1 MCKGAFNVKTK
12 LLSWLLTLS
21 LLMTMLPT
29 AAFAADGTSENTYE
43 VSTAEELSTELTNIT
58 ASTEDE
64 ATIVLKADITLSN
77 DATSGYISS
86 FGAKGKHITVKSDEG
101 EMKKLSFPS
110 YGVLT
115 GDCTFDNVN
124 VTGSRL
130 FCNGYRT
137 IFTENGQIHL
147 SETLY
152 GGGYKTTVAS
162 TYVVIAASGYINPSS
177 SSGLHDVIGGSYQG
191 SVEGDTYLEITG
203 DIKMQGGNHLNPGCM
218 KGDGSSGDGRD
229 VPDVYVGGNATLI
242 YDNKNST
249 AASPAIEGTYGC
261 EMKGD
266 VTLDVRAGSV
276 AGIVGTEA
284 PVDESIIRGNL
295 HIIAGNPAYE
305 NTDRILRLGSNWPIV
320 GAGNSFATEPG
331 AVGNYAINGNIVI
344 DTYENV
350 WAWDKGTT
358 PDSYD
363 LPEIYG
369 ALRGDVGG
377 NITINAHGSHIQNI
391 FGASDSEVQ
400 GSVTVNATDVEL
412 KNSYYDTEY
421 DEGYI
426 FGLWER
432 GIPATAVG
440 PVTITVNGGDV
451 GLVMATDQTSVPA
464 GSSIN
469 VTGKPK
475 IRSGIRGT
483 QASSYSTEFPVANV
497 YACEA
502 TIPFIKGMS
511 QVNITNNSAVT
522 AHIMTSNAGLLVEEG
537 SALTTDNGQVWIWGD
552 TVINGTWEQ
561 LHSQTDNYNDIF
573 VNGTTQIGSNGHLIN
588 HGTSNLKGAVTN
600 NGVMALMGSA
610 YLQNDYTAT
619 NGELRLPAV
628 APGAN
633 YDIGTIPVQ
642 IKGLSTGTTT
652 VNTVDPADWQTL
664 KKPALGDNYILSKK
678 NTDSPAQNV
687 FVLGN
692 ADAVGDGWFL
702 KRMADA
708 DGTDNYYMWQVAN
721 GVRVIFDKNGGDA
734 EADPRIM
741 VQDKVV
747 GTVNHF
753 DLPTTEPTRSGYIF
767 TGWNTKADGSG
778 DAFTAATDVK
788 NNMTVYAQWKP
799 DEAYAVKIAPMNLT
813 VYVGGDGYH
822 GVIGEDGKFAAND
835 LPEIGFY
842 LTLPDDINTML
853 GGTDEKPVDLSD
865 KLRLT
870 YDDDNGT
877 TRSWSLKLYG
887 DESMSHVTE
896 NGHKVYIYKLMSSQ
910 IDGTE
915 EKVPARVQFT
925 RADGSV
931 MVDSEFKALLN
942 DQFRNYKI
950 SFYPGQLDESI
961 YKATFT
967 TTDGRTLTRPIKLGT
982 GTLKVRGNT
991 DETYR
996 AIEENTTPSVDP
1008 QEKDIML
1015 VSTAQTDT
1023 QYYINNSGINVPSS
1037 DGVKL
1042 MVDHSLDDA
1051 LLSAYINR
1059 TSSTEGKYSYQF
1071 RYLDLVDTSNGNTY
1085 VTMGAGQKM
1094 NLYWP
1099 VPSDAKSNSEFHIIH
1114 FKGID
1119 RDSNADVNDL
1129 LTTRIPENLTC
1140 EKVTI
1145 DGQQF
1150 IKFTT
1155 DSFSPFALL
1164 YEKAASS
1171 GGSSSG
1177 GGSSSSSKYT
1187 LHYESNG
1194 GTSYKDESYSSG
1206 TTVTLD
1212 KAPTR
1217 ESYTFTGWYADK
1229 ALTDKISSIK
1239 MTSNKTVYAGWT
1251 ATGVPDMLNG
1261 DDHYAYVVGY
1271 SDGTVRPNANISR
1284 AEVATIF
1291 FRLLK
1296 EEVRDGNLT
1305 AENTFAD
1312 VTDGQWHNKAIS
1324 TMAKL
1329 GVVKGRRADSF
1340 DPDASITR
1348 AEFAAIC
1355 ARFNTKPVENSGSF
1369 SDIFGHWAENEI
1381 ERAAAFGWIS
1391 GYPDG
1396 TFRPDA
1402 RITRA
1407 EAMTMINRVLC
1418 RMPQSESDLLDS
1430 MVTWPDNKPSDWH
1443 YLAVQEATNSHD
1455 FNRQGE
1461 VGESWTKLTSVPDWK
1476 RYQ

>member
-29 AAFAADGTSENTYE
+29 AAFAADGTSENTYG
-43 VSTAEELSTELTNIT
+43 VSTADQLSTALTEIA
-58 ASTEDE
+58 ASADTE
-64 ATIVLKADITLSN
+64 ATIVLKEDVTLSN

-101 EMKKLSFPS
+101 EMKKLIFPS
-110 YGVLT
+110 YGVLN

-147 SETLY
+147 RETLY
-152 GGGYKTTVAS
+152 GGGYQTTVDS

-191 SVEGDTYLEITG
+191 SVKGDTYLEITG

-218 KGDGSSGDGRD
+218 KGDGTSGDGRD

-249 AASPAIEGTYGC
+249 ASPAIEGTYGC

-276 AGIVGTEA
+276 AGIAGMKEPA
-284 PVDESIIRGNL
+284 DKSIIRGNL
-295 HIIAGNPAYE
+295 HIIAGNHAYE

-320 GAGNSFATEPG
+320 GAGHRFATMPG

-350 WAWDKGTT
+350 WAWDKGTE

-363 LPEIYG
+363 LPNIYG

-377 NITINAHGSHIQNI
+377 SITINVHGSHVEDIT
-391 FGASDSEVQ
+391 GADRSN
-400 GSVTVNATDVEL
+400 VTGNVTINAVNAEL
-412 KNSYYDTEY
+412 KNSYYEDEDY
-421 DEGYI
+421 DEGDI
-426 FGLWER
+426 LANSES
-432 GIPATAVG
+432 T
-440 PVTITVNGGDV
+440 VTGKCSVNVDGGDV
-451 GLVMATDQTSVPA
+451 NIIQLTNFEQINE
-464 GSSIN
+464 GSQITI
-469 VTGKPK
+469 TGSPK
-475 IRSGIRGT
+475 IRTGVI
-483 QASSYSTEFPVANV
+483 STSNYDTTPKNVAV
-497 YACEA
+497 TLTDCTA
-502 TIPFIKGMS
+502 TIPFIQS
-511 QVNITNNSAVT
+511 STHTRVTNNSDVKL
-522 AHIMTSNAGLLVEEG
+522 NGLWLTGSLTVDEG
-537 SALTTDNGQVWIWGD
+537 SILKTDDLDNMELSGNV
-552 TVINGTWEQ
+552 VVNGTWEQ
-561 LHSQTDNYNDIF
+561 LFINSSRAAAYDVTIA
-573 VNGTTQIGSNGHLIN
+573 GTMTV
-588 HGTSNLKGAVTN
+588 GTSGKYIGHGSTHVS
-600 NGVMALMGSA
+600 GDVSSSGMMALMKPSEFGGKYEGTSA
-610 YLQNDYTAT
+610 
-619 NGELRLPAV
+619 ELRLPAV
-628 APGAN
+628 VTN
-633 YDIGTIPVQ
+633 YTAADIPLKIG
-642 IKGLSTGTTT
+642 GLSTGTTT

-678 NTDSPAQNV
+678 NTDSPAQDV

-702 KRMADA
+702 KRMPDA
-708 DGTDNYYMWQVAN
+708 AGTDDYYMWQVAN
-721 GVRVIFDKNGGDA
+721 GVRVIFDKNGGDT

-747 GTVNHF
+747 GAANHF
-753 DLPTTEPTRSGYIF
+753 DLPTTEPTRSGYLF
-767 TGWNTKADGSG
+767 NGWNTKADGTG
-778 DAFTAATDVK
+778 DAFTAKTDVTS
-788 NNMTVYAQWKP
+788 NMTVYAQWKP

-822 GVIGEDGKFAAND
+822 GVIGQDGKFAAND

-842 LTLPDDINTML
+842 ITLPDDINARL
-853 GGTDEKPVDLSD
+853 GGTDENPVNLSD

-870 YDDDNGT
+870 PVDDNGT
-877 TRSWSLKLYG
+877 MRSWSLELYS
-887 DESMSHVTE
+887 DESKSHVME
-896 NGHKVYIYKLMSSQ
+896 NGRRVYIYKLRQ
-910 IDGTE
+910 IDDGE
-915 EKVPARVQFT
+915 ETVPRVQFT

-931 MVDSEFKALLN
+931 MTESKFQALLT

-950 SFYPGQLDESI
+950 SVYQGLLDEQI
-961 YKATFT
+961 YKATLTADGQTFT
-967 TTDGRTLTRPIKLGT
+967 LPIKLGT
-982 GTLKVRGNT
+982 GTLKVRGNNDT
-991 DETYR
+991 TYR
-996 AIEENTTPSVDP
+996 AIENNTIPSVNP

-1037 DGVKL
+1037 DDVKL

-1059 TSSTEGKYSYQF
+1059 TSNTEGKYSYQF

-1171 GGSSSG
+1171 GGGYSSG
-1177 GGSSSSSKYT
+1177 GGSSSSKYT

-1194 GTSYKDESYSSG
+1194 GTSYKDESCSSG
-1206 TTVTLD
+1206 TKVTLD
-1212 KAPTR
+1212 KTPTR

-1229 ALTDKISSIK
+1229 ALTDKITNVK
-1239 MTSNKTVYAGWT
+1239 MTGNKTVYAGWE

-1296 EEVRDGNLT
+1296 EGVRSENLT
-1305 AENTFAD
+1305 TSNTFKD
-1312 VTDGQWHNKAIS
+1312 VLDGQWHNTPIS

-1329 GVVKGRRADSF
+1329 GVVKGRNAECF
-1340 DPDASITR
+1340 DPDAPITR
-1348 AEFAAIC
+1348 AEFATIC
-1355 ARFNTKPVENSGSF
+1355 ARFDTTQINSSSNF
-1369 SDIFGHWAENEI
+1369 SDISGHWAEKNI
-1381 ERAAAFGWIS
+1381 ERAETLGWIA
-1391 GYPDG
+1391 GYSDG
-1396 TFRPDA
+1396 TFRPNNY
-1402 RITRA
+1402 ITRA

-1418 RMPQSESDLLDS
+1418 RMPQSKSDLLDS

-1455 FNRQGE
+1455 FDRQGE